1 MAVTEPRSEGDVR
14 QAIRQERH
22 LLADSLDEL
31 RCELHEATD
40 LGGKLGG
47 VLPLAVLAALAAGFV
62 LGGGVGAT
70 VRLLLRRS
78 REGNV
83 KARVGRFAFVDR
95 G

>member
-1 MAVTEPRSEGDVR
+1 MAVTEPRDESEFR

-22 LLADSLDEL
+22 LLADSLDDL
-31 RCELHEATD
+31 RGELHAATD

-47 VLPLAVLAALAAGFV
+47 VLPLALVAALAAGFV
-62 LGGGVGAT
+62 LGGGIGAT

-83 KARVGRFAFVDR
+83 TARAGRFAVVR
-95 G
+95 R

>member
-1 MAVTEPRSEGDVR
+1 MAVTEPRGESDVR

-31 RCELHEATD
+31 RGELHEATD
-40 LGGKLGG
+40 LGAKLGG
-47 VLPLAVLAALAAGFV
+47 VLPLAVVAAIAAGFV
-62 LGGGVGAT
+62 LGGGIGAT

-78 REGNV
+78 REGAV
-83 KARVGRFAFVDR
+83 KAQAGRFAIVDR